1 MSDDDIPAEQTD
13 DSPMTDAAET
23 TVDGG
28 AVATEA
34 AESRFW
40 GVVPPGWELVEGSEV
55 YDVNP
60 SYTPEEEEV
69 TYIEMDALDT
79 ELPFPKYSKK
89 RKAADYSGKLF
100 REGDTLFARITPCT
114 ENGKTAF
121 VDEMDTDVGIGSTE
135 YAVLSPD
142 RERIHPMYLYYLAKS
157 YPVRNYAISRMRGS
171 TGRQRVPFEVFRREL
186 DIVLPPYDVQSE
198 IASILYNTDLAIRN
212 SNEVI
217 SKTKRIRKGF
227 TQKIFEE
234 GLKEPISSDYSPW
247 DERKEEVLEKREQK
261 WWEAEKERRERTSKK
276 ADRSGYDGPL
286 DLLSQRLPDLPE
298 GWRWVSLDTL
308 VAYDIDYRGKT
319 PPYSDSGI
327 PVLSSGNIQN
337 GEIDLED
344 TKYVSEETYEEW
356 LTRGV
361 PKEGDF
367 IVTTEAP
374 VGKVA
379 IFPEGDYLPTRRII
393 TLRTVGVDNRY
404 LKSAFDHPRVQN
416 YLKAQSGG
424 STVSRILKDYLL
436 RTPIPLPP
444 AEEESQIVDA
454 LSTLDRQIEK
464 EQEMRTK
471 FKTLKKGIM
480 QDLLTGDV
488 RISDENIEIIEKVRE
503 YV

>member
-1 MSDDDIPAEQTD
+1 MSDDDSPTEQTD
-13 DSPMTDAAET
+13 DSSTTDAAEAA
-23 TVDGG
+23 VDGG

-34 AESRFW
+34 PQSRFW
-40 GVVPPGWELVEGSEV
+40 GVVPSGWNLVDGSEV

-60 SYTPEEEEV
+60 SYTPKEEEV

-89 RKAADYSGKLF
+89 RRAADYSGKLF

-114 ENGKTAF
+114 ENGKAAF
-121 VDEMDTDVGIGSTE
+121 VDEMETDVGIGSTE

-142 RERIHPMYLYYLAKS
+142 CDRIHPLYLYCLAKS
-157 YPVRNYAISRMRGS
+157 YPVRNYAVSRMRGS
-171 TGRQRVPFEVFRREL
+171 TGRQRVPFDVFRREL
-186 DIVLPPYDVQSE
+186 NMVLPPYEVQSK
-198 IASILYNTDLAIRN
+198 IASILYNTDLAIEN

-217 SKTKRIRKGF
+217 SKTKRIGKGF
-227 TQKIFEE
+227 TQKIFKK
-234 GLKEPISSDYSPW
+234 GSKEPLSSNCSSW
-247 DERKEEVLEKREQK
+247 DERKEEVLEERKQK
-261 WWEAEKERRERTSKK
+261 WWDAEKERCERAGKNADKSK
-276 ADRSGYDGPL
+276 YNEPL

-298 GWRWVSLDTL
+298 GWTWVSLDTL
-308 VAYDIDYRGKT
+308 VAYDIGYRGKT
-319 PPYSDSGI
+319 PLYSDAGV
-327 PVLSSGNIQN
+327 PVISSGNIQN
-337 GEIDLED
+337 GELDLED

-436 RTPIPLPP
+436 RTPILLPP

-454 LSTLDRQIEK
+454 LSTLDRQIKK

-471 FKTLKKGIM
+471 FKALKNGLM

-488 RISDENIEIIEKVRE
+488 QINDEEIEIVEKVRE